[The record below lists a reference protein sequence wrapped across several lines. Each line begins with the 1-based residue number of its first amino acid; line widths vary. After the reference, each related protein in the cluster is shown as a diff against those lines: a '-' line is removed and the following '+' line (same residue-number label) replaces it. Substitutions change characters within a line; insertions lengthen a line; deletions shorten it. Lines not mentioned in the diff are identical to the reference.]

1 MTGIAKSALIALA
14 LAMASPAEATKYKN
28 VVYYVE
34 WAIYAR
40 NFNIFDM
47 DWSKVTHINYA
58 FGKPTVNNTV
68 AITDSWASLEKKWPD
83 HGDST
88 TDSGNNLYGNLG
100 QAFKQKLQNRG
111 TKMGLSLG
119 GWSLSD
125 QFSRI
130 ASSTESRKTFVK
142 SAVKLMEDVGL
153 DFIDIDWEYPVEGGN
168 DIPHSPDD
176 IANLVLLLQDFRDE
190 FKTLPFKAELSV
202 ASPAG
207 PEKYRHWDFP
217 AICGLLDFINIMNYD
232 FSGSFSNYTDHHA
245 NLYLDPNHPPGDKF
259 SAHRAVQDYINGGCP
274 SEKIVFGI
282 PAYGHSFENTTG
294 LYANFSQP
302 TNGSWGGLGTWD
314 YKVLPQAGATEYYDE
329 KVGATYSYDP
339 VAKTFISYEGPMSL
353 AQKLDYIKK
362 YNLGG
367 TMFWVADADLPSTNP
382 RSLITQVYN
391 YFGKENMAFYDNNLN
406 YPTSQYDNIRNAL
419 TTAAPTTSAAPVTS
433 EVTPAPTSTTTST
446 DAPVTTTETP
456 DYPTLP
462 TTTDAPVTTTE
473 TPGYPTLPATTKKAP
488 TTTPKKT
495 TTKAPRTPKPTKDV
509 CRGKNNVCLVPGT
522 RQSVDYCQT
531 DCEKLS
537 FTWCP

>member
-28 VVYYVE
+28 IVYYVE

-47 DWSKVTHINYA
+47 DWSKVTHVNYA

-88 TDSGNNLYGNLG
+88 TDSGNNLYGNFG
-100 QAFKQKLQNRG
+100 QGFKQKLQNRG
-111 TKMGLSLG
+111 TKFGLSIG
-119 GWSLSD
+119 GWTWSD

-130 ASSTESRKTFVK
+130 ASSYESRQTFVK
-142 SAVKLMEDVGL
+142 SAVKLMTDLGL
-153 DFIDIDWEYPVEGGN
+153 DFIDIDWEYPVEGGD
-168 DIPHSPDD
+168 DIPHRPDD
-176 IANLVLLLQDFRDE
+176 VANFVLLLQEFREE

-207 PEKYRHWDFP
+207 PLKYRHWDFP
-217 AICGLLDFINIMNYD
+217 VICGLLDHINLMNYD
-232 FSGSFSNYTDHHA
+232 FASSGFSNYTDHHA

-282 PAYGHSFENTTG
+282 PAYGRAFENTTG
-294 LYANFSQP
+294 LYGNFSQP

-314 YKVLPQAGATEYYDE
+314 YKVLPQAGSTEYYDE
-329 KVGATYSYDP
+329 KLGATYSYDP
-339 VAKTFISYEGPMSL
+339 VAKTFISYEGPKSL

-367 TMFWVADADLPSTNP
+367 TMFWEVDADAPSTNA

-419 TTAAPTTSAAPVTS
+419 TTAAPTTTSAAPVTS

-462 TTTDAPVTTTE
+462 TTTDAPVTTT
-473 TPGYPTLPATTKKAP
+473 KAP

-495 TTKAPRTPKPTKDV
+495 TTKAPCTTKPAKDV
-509 CRGKNNVCLVPGT
+509 CRGKSKVCVLPWTG
-522 RQSVDYCQT
+522 QAVDYCQT

-537 FTWCP
+537 FTWCPEASL

>member
-130 ASSTESRKTFVK
+130 ASSAESRKTFVK

-176 IANLVLLLQDFRDE
+176 IANLVLLLQDFREE

-259 SAHRAVQDYINGGCP
+259 STHRAVQDYINGGCP

-282 PAYGHSFENTTG
+282 PAYGHS
-294 LYANFSQP
+294 
-302 TNGSWGGLGTWD
+302 D

-339 VAKTFISYEGPMSL
+339 VAKTFISYEGPKSL

-419 TTAAPTTSAAPVTS
+419 TTAAPTTTSAAPVTS

-473 TPGYPTLPATTKKAP
+473 TP
-488 TTTPKKT
+488 
-495 TTKAPRTPKPTKDV
+495 
-509 CRGKNNVCLVPGT
+509 
-522 RQSVDYCQT
+522 
-531 DCEKLS
+531 
-537 FTWCP
+537 